1 LQLSVPEGEK
11 IMATEL
17 LKMTAQIVTS
27 HASINELS
35 SQDLINEI
43 RIVYNTLAVL
53 AGEKGVTSE
62 LEILSEATKETTGPK
77 PAVPIE
83 ESIQDDFIV
92 CLECGKRFRT
102 LKAHLRR
109 AHEMTPAIYFER
121 FGLDQKKYSLV
132 SRNYSEQRR
141 QLAKEK
147 GLGEFRRT
155 KKA

>member
-1 LQLSVPEGEK
+1 
-11 IMATEL
+11 MATEL

-27 HASINELS
+27 HVSINELS
-35 SQDLINEI
+35 SQELINEI
-43 RIVYNTLAVL
+43 KSVYNTLAML
-53 AGEKGVTSE
+53 AGEKGASGE
-62 LEILSEATKETTGPK
+62 LEVLPEASKDTASPK

-92 CLECGKRFRT
+92 CLECGKKFRT

-109 AHEMTPAIYFER
+109 AHEMTPAFYCER

-132 SRNYSEQRR
+132 SRKYSEQRR

-155 KKA
+155 KKV

>member
-1 LQLSVPEGEK
+1 MS
-11 IMATEL
+11 
-17 LKMTAQIVTS
+17 
-27 HASINELS
+27 ELS

-43 RIVYNTLAVL
+43 KGVYNTLAVL
-53 AGEKGVTSE
+53 SGEGASSAEFEV
-62 LEILSEATKETTGPK
+62 LSEAAKETTGPK

-109 AHEMTPAIYFER
+109 AHAMNPAVYCER
-121 FGLDQKKYSLV
+121 FGLDLKKYSLV

-147 GLGEFRRT
+147 GLGEFRRI
-155 KKA
+155 KKS